1 MTSHLWDCFG
11 LLEIATIMIDLV
23 LLVCSLANPTS
34 CQEQHLLFESQG
46 SLRACMMQAPPY
58 LAQWAG
64 EHPGVRI
71 ARWRCDWPESERK
84 GA

>member
-1 MTSHLWDCFG
+1 MNL
-11 LLEIATIMIDLV
+11 IDLV

-46 SLRACMMQAPPY
+46 SLRTCMLQAPPY
-58 LAQWAG
+58 IAQWVG
-64 EHPGVRI
+64 EHPGVRV
-71 ARWRCDWPESERK
+71 ARWHCDWPDSERK